1 MYFICRAVQRCC
13 IMLTTKM
20 HFVQNEE
27 ERELCTVLLQQSV
40 CLSPLFLFRR
50 VLIFVTE
57 FKISTLIKPE

>member
-1 MYFICRAVQRCC
+1 
-13 IMLTTKM
+13 MLTTKM

-27 ERELCTVLLQQSV
+27 ERELYTVLLQQSV

-57 FKISTLIKPE
+57 FKISTLTKPE